1 MKLGFGFW
9 LGFLRSFVNF
19 KNLIIVFWN
28 IFMVP
33 EKVEEVLFLVRD
45 V

>member
-1 MKLGFGFW
+1 MKLGLGFW